1 MKRIVVG
8 ISGASGTHL
17 ACRFISQLKQ
27 YTECEVHVVVTD
39 SGRLTASYEEP
50 ELFDKALAL
59 ADNVHSNASLG
70 ESIASGTFKTEGMV
84 IIPCSMKTV
93 AGIASGYSDNLL
105 LRAADVTLKE
115 QRPLVLVARET
126 PMNAIHLRNL
136 AQLASVP
143 GITLM
148 PPMMTYY
155 QRHGRP
161 TNWQDI
167 RSIWVGISAL
177 RALGLGFTVFFS
189 LFHLKSWLNR
199 TSLDVLFH
207 FAEYTSNRTRSWL
220 MGIICE
226 RDCSK
231 LKGWGPYV

>member
-1 MKRIVVG
+1 M
-8 ISGASGTHL
+8 
-17 ACRFISQLKQ
+17 
-27 YTECEVHVVVTD
+27 HVVVTD
-39 SGRLTASYEEP
+39 SGKLTASYGEP

-136 AQLASVP
+136 AQLA
-143 GITLM
+143 
-148 PPMMTYY
+148 
-155 QRHGRP
+155 
-161 TNWQDI
+161 
-167 RSIWVGISAL
+167 
-177 RALGLGFTVFFS
+177 VFP
-189 LFHLKSWLNR
+189 
-199 TSLDVLFH
+199 V
-207 FAEYTSNRTRSWL
+207 
-220 MGIICE
+220 
-226 RDCSK
+226 
-231 LKGWGPYV
+231 